1 MHELV
6 DLGHSVTHAAVG
18 LCRDETRTSEHIGI
32 SPEEGWTVAN
42 DNERCLVAALT
53 CNVLQH
59 RQARHHRNTDST
71 SRNSTATHAHLWPH
85 ACQPGTLSHWTSQGY
100 PDMHGT

>member
-6 DLGHSVTHAAVG
+6 GLGHSTTNAVVG

-32 SPEEGWTVAN
+32 SPAEEGWAIAN
-42 DNERCLVAALT
+42 DNEVYLVAALT

-59 RQARHHRNTDST
+59 PLLPKPCQHPPLCRRSTD
-71 SRNSTATHAHLWPH
+71 RRECNAQQCMP
-85 ACQPGTLSHWTSQGY
+85 C
-100 PDMHGT
+100 

>member
-6 DLGHSVTHAAVG
+6 DLGHSMTHAAVG

-32 SPEEGWTVAN
+32 SPAEEGWTVAN
-42 DNERCLVAALT
+42 DNERYLVAALT

-59 RQARHHRNTDST
+59 TLLRYFIVWVCAATSGCVMVKHST
-71 SRNSTATHAHLWPH
+71 GPDLT
-85 ACQPGTLSHWTSQGY
+85 CVPGQHSNVL
-100 PDMHGT
+100 PAAP

>member
-6 DLGHSVTHAAVG
+6 DLGHSITHAAVG

-32 SPEEGWTVAN
+32 SPAEEGWTVAN
-42 DNERCLVAALT
+42 DNERYRVAALT

-59 RQARHHRNTDST
+59 
-71 SRNSTATHAHLWPH
+71 SRTWIPRDMGRGRRFTRYPLE
-85 ACQPGTLSHWTSQGY
+85 TLKILITL
-100 PDMHGT
+100 T